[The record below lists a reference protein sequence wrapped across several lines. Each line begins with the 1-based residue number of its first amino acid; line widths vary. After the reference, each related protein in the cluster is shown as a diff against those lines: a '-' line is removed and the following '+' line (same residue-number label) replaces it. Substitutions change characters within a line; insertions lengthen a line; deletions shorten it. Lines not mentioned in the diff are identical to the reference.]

1 MKELIIY
8 RVYDH
13 NEEKDV
19 FYGTFDSLTKFCKEM
34 DNELTENEH
43 TKPYQFDLAFDYY
56 EFLEANRC
64 EIHPICV
71 VTERDIKNSKT

>member
-13 NEEKDV
+13 NEEKDI
-19 FYGTFDSLTKFCKEM
+19 FYGTFKQLKQFCKEM
-34 DNELTENEH
+34 DKELTEDEH
-43 TKPYQFDLAFDYY
+43 TIPYEFDLAVDYY

-64 EIHPICV
+64 EIHPICI
-71 VTERDIKNSKT
+71 VTEKDLKDSKT

>member
-8 RVYDH
+8 RIFDH

-19 FYGTFDSLTKFCKEM
+19 FYGTFDEVTKFCKVM
-34 DNELTENEH
+34 DEELRENDNRPAYE
-43 TKPYQFDLAFDYY
+43 FDLTFDYY
-56 EFLEANRC
+56 EFLEANHC

-71 VTERDIKNSKT
+71 VTENDLKNSKT